1 MDTGFRIDVTNGRFK
16 LIEEKPNRTQKR
28 IQGLIVKAQNC
39 MKEGPGEGTV
49 EDIGAF
55 LRTIKMKV
63 NLITELNENFLN
75 VIDEVNIEGAI
86 NEAMHFKM
94 KIEKKVAEN
103 EKYKKKKIH
112 PVEKNEVT
120 NSVSSIHKTGVKLP
134 KYH

>member
-1 MDTGFRIDVTNGRFK
+1 
-16 LIEEKPNRTQKR
+16 
-28 IQGLIVKAQNC
+28 

-55 LRTIKMKV
+55 LRTIKTKV
-63 NLITELNENFLN
+63 NVITELNENFLN
-75 VIDEVNIEGAI
+75 VIDEVNIEGDI

-94 KIEKKVAEN
+94 KIEKKAAEN

-134 KYH
+134 NYH